1 MLKYK
6 QTINLVK
13 IRQLFNMESTPLNAS
28 AQLSAVLTIYQQ
40 HQEIA
45 LVLY

>member
-13 IRQLFNMESTPLNAS
+13 IRQLFNMENTPLNAS
-28 AQLSAVLTIYQQ
+28 AKLSDVLTIYQQ